1 MKKFLALLL
10 ALLLCL
16 SLCAC
21 GQSGS
26 YGVQTVVTLVEQD
39 YSIAFRT
46 GDPTSGYV
54 VSALEA
60 LSAEGRVD
68 ELAMKWFGERIVN
81 IRKNDKTFNSIPSI
95 EPRDLIIGVDI
106 DSFPMAYIAN
116 GSYWGF
122 DVELAIDVCDK
133 LGWNLKIQPIEKE
146 NVYIELSSGNIDV
159 AWGGIALDP
168 QEIEEGKFIQYGPY
182 VHNDI
187 VIAVRSGTFV
197 LNELMLSGKRLA
209 MSSTPEAMDALN
221 TDPKLIKRLKQVTRL
236 AGGTTEC
243 FEYLYAGKADA
254 VLTDST
260 ALYYF
265 NCH

>member
-60 LSAEGRVD
+60 LSAEVRVD

-81 IRKNDKTFNSIPSI
+81 IRKNDKSDWTG
-95 EPRDLIIGVDI
+95 R
-106 DSFPMAYIAN
+106 M
-116 GSYWGF
+116 
-122 DVELAIDVCDK
+122 
-133 LGWNLKIQPIEKE
+133 
-146 NVYIELSSGNIDV
+146 
-159 AWGGIALDP
+159 
-168 QEIEEGKFIQYGPY
+168 
-182 VHNDI
+182 
-187 VIAVRSGTFV
+187 
-197 LNELMLSGKRLA
+197 
-209 MSSTPEAMDALN
+209 
-221 TDPKLIKRLKQVTRL
+221 
-236 AGGTTEC
+236 
-243 FEYLYAGKADA
+243 
-254 VLTDST
+254 
-260 ALYYF
+260 
-265 NCH
+265 